1 MITPLI
7 PTNPMGPPVAA
18 EPAAPWSLRRALVAT
33 IVSLTAAGV
42 AVALAPRESRV
53 IAQLELALVG
63 VIAVLSAVGALR
75 RAAPLA
81 PPSSLDRVPAVRA
94 PAPQPRPADLVRISR
109 RLAAAEAS
117 AADARR
123 LLGPL
128 AASIAADRLR
138 RGAHTAI
145 DPDSVYGH
153 LPRPV
158 PAVLALLLDP
168 ALAGDDT
175 RKRPGLDPDGA
186 DALANALERL

>member
-1 MITPLI
+1 LTVTI
-7 PTNPMGPPVAA
+7 PIR
-18 EPAAPWSLRRALVAT
+18 APDHSGEWSLRRALVAT
-33 IVSLTAAGV
+33 IVSLTATGV
-42 AVALAPRESRV
+42 AVAMVPKDSRV

-63 VIAVLSAVGALR
+63 IIAVVSAVTALR

-81 PPSSLDRVPAVRA
+81 PPSPLDRIPVTRA
-94 PAPQPRPADLVRISR
+94 PAPRPLPADFVRISR

-128 AASIAADRLR
+128 AAAVAADRLR
-138 RGAHTAI
+138 RGAHTPI
-145 DPDSVYGH
+145 DPDSVYEH

-168 ALAGDDT
+168 ALDGTDT
-175 RKRPGLDPDGA
+175 RKLPGLDPDAG
-186 DALANALERL
+186 DALANALEQL